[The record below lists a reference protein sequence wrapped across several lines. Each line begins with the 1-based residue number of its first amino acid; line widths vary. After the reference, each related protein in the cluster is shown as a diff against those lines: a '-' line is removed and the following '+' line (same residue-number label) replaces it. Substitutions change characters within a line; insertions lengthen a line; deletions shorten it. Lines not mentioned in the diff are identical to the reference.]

1 VAKLVLHIGTHKTAT
16 TTLQDTFWA
25 NSALLA
31 RHGVIYPQLSAITGH
46 HGLVPNWAAMPPV
59 YAYPEGGMGAL
70 QRLVRDHA
78 DSDATVFL
86 SSEEFSR
93 ASALDGMAGM
103 RGALNA
109 FERVEVV
116 CTLRTQWQFL
126 QSVYLELSKK
136 TSPPRPPKLVDP
148 VIETGMF
155 QRLWVDYNGL
165 LDQLETVFAPDEIT
179 FFDFDTIRKADGG
192 VLGAFLRHLGCSLAT
207 SDLTPINE
215 EGASNVSPL
224 SLAGWAA
231 NILAEPQI
239 APDWLVDLATRA
251 IHAEYGGNVRPCLFT
266 RDEFTRLARH
276 FTARNAALETR
287 RAPHQPGFAL
297 TPASA
302 EGLTLFRH
310 EISSACWVLITR
322 TMVKDRIAAEQ
333 KVARKPAKVRKAV

>member
-16 TTLQDTFWA
+16 TTIQDTFWA
-25 NSALLA
+25 NAPLMA
-31 RHGVIYPQLSAITGH
+31 EHGLIYPQLSAITGH
-46 HGLVPNWAAMPPV
+46 HGLVPNWSHMPPV
-59 YAYPEGGMGAL
+59 YAYPEGPAGAL

-93 ASALDGMAGM
+93 ASALDGLAGM
-103 RGALNA
+103 RRILEP
-109 FERVEVV
+109 FERIEIV
-116 CTLRTQWQFL
+116 CTLRIQWQFL
-126 QSVYLELSKK
+126 QSVYLELGKK

-155 QRLWVDYNGL
+155 QKLWVDYNGL
-165 LDQLETVFAPDEIT
+165 LDQLEAVFAPDEIT

-192 VLGAFLRHLGCSLAT
+192 VLGTFLRHLGCPLTT
-207 SDLTPINE
+207 SDLAPVN

-239 APDWLVDLATRA
+239 APDWLVDLATTA
-251 IHAEYGGNVRPCLFT
+251 IHAEYGARVRPCLFT

-276 FTARNAALETR
+276 FTARNAALEAR
-287 RAPHQPGFAL
+287 RARHQPGFAL

-322 TMVKDRIAAEQ
+322 AMVKDRIAAEQ
-333 KVARKPAKVRKAV
+333 KVARKPVKVRKAV